1 MSKEIHQSKAS
12 IFVFISI
19 IAVMIGVLAYGFS
32 IVEIDYIDGPK
43 VDNSGMMTEEC
54 KKLWLEQ
61 GEEVAVKNG
70 C

>member
-1 MSKEIHQSKAS
+1 MSKELQQSKAS
-12 IFVFISI
+12 IFVFVSI
-19 IAVMIGVLAYGFS
+19 IAVMIGVLVYGLS
-32 IVEIDYIDGPK
+32 VVETGYIDGPK
-43 VDNSGMMTEEC
+43 ETMTEEC

>member
-1 MSKEIHQSKAS
+1 MSKEIQQSKAS
-12 IFVFISI
+12 IFVFTSI

-32 IVEIDYIDGPK
+32 VVEIDYIDGPK
-43 VDNSGMMTEEC
+43 ESMTEEC

>member
-1 MSKEIHQSKAS
+1 MSKEIQESKAS
-12 IFVFISI
+12 IFVFASI
-19 IAVMIGVLAYGFS
+19 VLVMLGVLAYGLS
-32 IVEIDYIDGPK
+32 AMTTDYVDGPK
-43 VDNSGMMTEEC
+43 ETMTEEC

>member
-1 MSKEIHQSKAS
+1 MSKELPQSKAS

-32 IVEIDYIDGPK
+32 VVELGTVDGPK
-43 VDNSGMMTEEC
+43 ETMTEEC

>member
-19 IAVMIGVLAYGFS
+19 IAVMIGALAYGLS
-32 IVEIDYIDGPK
+32 VVEIDYIDGPK
-43 VDNSGMMTEEC
+43 ETMTEEC

>member
-1 MSKEIHQSKAS
+1 MSKKLHQSKAS
-12 IFVFISI
+12 IFTFISI
-19 IAVMIGVLAYGFS
+19 VLVMLGVLAYGFS
-32 IVEIDYIDGPK
+32 VVETDYINGPK
-43 VDNSGMMTEEC
+43 ERMAEEC

>member
-1 MSKEIHQSKAS
+1 MSKELQQSKAS

-19 IAVMIGVLAYGFS
+19 IAVMVGVLVYGLS
-32 IVEIDYIDGPK
+32 VVETGYIDGPK
-43 VDNSGMMTEEC
+43 ETMTEEC

>member
-1 MSKEIHQSKAS
+1 MNKKVQQSKKD
-12 IFVFISI
+12 IFAFIAI
-19 IAVMIGVLAYGFS
+19 VLLMIGGLAYGFS
-32 IVEIDYIDGPK
+32 VVKFDTVDGPK
-43 VDNSGMMTEEC
+43 ETMTEEC

>member
-1 MSKEIHQSKAS
+1 
-12 IFVFISI
+12 
-19 IAVMIGVLAYGFS
+19 MIGALAYGFS
-32 IVEIDYIDGPK
+32 TVKTNTVDGP
-43 VDNSGMMTEEC
+43 MTDEC

>member
-1 MSKEIHQSKAS
+1 MSKELHQSKAS

-19 IAVMIGVLAYGFS
+19 VAVMVGVLVYVLSVVNLGT
-32 IVEIDYIDGPK
+32 VDGPK

>member
-1 MSKEIHQSKAS
+1 MSKKVKQSRKD
-12 IFVFISI
+12 IFAFIAI
-19 IAVMIGVLAYGFS
+19 VLVMIGALAYGFS
-32 IVEIDYIDGPK
+32 TVKTNTVDGP
-43 VDNSGMMTEEC
+43 MTDEC

>member
-1 MSKEIHQSKAS
+1 MSKELQQSKAS

-19 IAVMIGVLAYGFS
+19 IAVMIGALAYGLS
-32 IVEIDYIDGPK
+32 VVELGYIDGPI
-43 VDNSGMMTEEC
+43 VDNEMTEACE
-54 KKLWLEQ
+54 KLWLEQ

>member
-1 MSKEIHQSKAS
+1 MSKELPQSKAS

-32 IVEIDYIDGPK
+32 VVELGTVDGPK

>member
-1 MSKEIHQSKAS
+1 MSKEIQESKAS

-19 IAVMIGVLAYGFS
+19 IAVMIGALAYGLS
-32 IVEIDYIDGPK
+32 AVKTDYVDGPK
-43 VDNSGMMTEEC
+43 ESMTEEC